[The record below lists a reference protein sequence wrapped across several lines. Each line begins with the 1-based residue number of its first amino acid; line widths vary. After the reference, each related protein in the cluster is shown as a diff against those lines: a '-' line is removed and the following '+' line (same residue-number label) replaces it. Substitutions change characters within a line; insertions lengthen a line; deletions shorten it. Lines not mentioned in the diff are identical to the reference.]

1 MHGPASRDQFQPR
14 STAFEREML
23 HTARPPFPSSHSI
36 IHRATAIHEDGG
48 DDGSEEHKVA
58 VKQARASVNRVE
70 PRSVETPMFRY
81 ISVLV
86 LHRFVLNLLR
96 NQLIRTFVS

>member
-23 HTARPPFPSSHSI
+23 HTTRPLFRSSHSI

-58 VKQARASVNRVE
+58 VKQARASVNRE
-70 PRSVETPMFRY
+70 PRSIEIPTFCYV
-81 ISVLV
+81 SVLV
-86 LHRFVLNLLR
+86 LLVFGLNLLR
-96 NQLIRTFVS
+96 NQPKK